1 MTPDQ
6 IAKWNDPLREPFRLF
21 QTIQEELAATA
32 AFWRNR
38 TPIERLE
45 YLEFMRGMVF
55 GENAVNAKTIR
66 CHGRRKLNEDTDPKN
81 IVYF

>member
-6 IAKWNDPLREPFRLF
+6 IAKWNDPKRVLFHLF
-21 QTIQEELAATA
+21 QTIEEELAATA

-38 TPIERLE
+38 TPHERLE
-45 YLEFMRGMVF
+45 YLEFMRCILYGKGVT
-55 GENAVNAKTIR
+55 NAPMIR
-66 CHGRRKLNEDTDPKN
+66 CFGWRKLGQEADPKN